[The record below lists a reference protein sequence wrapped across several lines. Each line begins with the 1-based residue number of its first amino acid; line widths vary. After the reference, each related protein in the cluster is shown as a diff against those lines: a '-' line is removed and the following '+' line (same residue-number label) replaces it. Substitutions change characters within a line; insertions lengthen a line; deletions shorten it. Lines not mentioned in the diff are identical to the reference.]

1 MCVLVATASG
11 SSVLLMRV
19 MSLLSVMSQ
28 FYSDDLTHAA
38 FANNN
43 NNNSNVESGI
53 SESDTNSNVAV
64 LLKAMMVTMKDN
76 DSIDLLNKLMLA
88 SSCNGAVRNTIYEI
102 FKMLKGSLCGNGRL
116 DFVLKNLIGKW

>member
-1 MCVLVATASG
+1 
-11 SSVLLMRV
+11 MRV

-38 FANNN
+38 FTNNNN

-53 SESDTNSNVAV
+53 SESDTNSNVAI

-76 DSIDLLNKLMLA
+76 DSIDLLNELMLL

-102 FKMLKGSLCGNGRL
+102 FKLLKSSLCGNGRL

>member
-1 MCVLVATASG
+1 
-11 SSVLLMRV
+11 MRV

-38 FANNN
+38 FKNNN
-43 NNNSNVESGI
+43 NNDNNVASGI

-76 DSIDLLNKLMLA
+76 DSIDLLNKLMLV

-102 FKMLKGSLCGNGRL
+102 FKLLKSSLCGNGRL
-116 DFVLKNLIGKW
+116 DFVLKNLIGKWWLVMSERVVDATF

>member
-1 MCVLVATASG
+1 
-11 SSVLLMRV
+11 MRV

-38 FANNN
+38 FTNNKYN
-43 NNNSNVESGI
+43 DNVESGI

-76 DSIDLLNKLMLA
+76 DSIDLLNKLMLV
-88 SSCNGAVRNTIYEI
+88 STCNGAVRSMIYEI
-102 FKMLKGSLCGNGRL
+102 FKLLKSSLCGNGRL
-116 DFVLKNLIGKW
+116 DFVLKNLIGNW

>member
-1 MCVLVATASG
+1 
-11 SSVLLMRV
+11 MRV

-38 FANNN
+38 FTNNN
-43 NNNSNVESGI
+43 NNINVESGI

-76 DSIDLLNKLMLA
+76 DSIDLLNKLMLV

-102 FKMLKGSLCGNGRL
+102 FKLLKSSLCGNGRL
-116 DFVLKNLIGKW
+116 DFVLKNLIGKRGDW